1 MRPRGTYNDD
11 VCKSEKGRLRLV
23 VTVGEAKDWQ
33 AIFTGV
39 KEVRDAVR
47 QFLHRKVLG
56 PDRVI
61 PYDGSR
67 Q

>member
-1 MRPRGTYNDD
+1 MT
-11 VCKSEKGRLRLV
+11 E
-23 VTVGEAKDWQ
+23 GEAKDWQ

-47 QFLHRKVLG
+47 QFLHRKGLG

-61 PYDGSR
+61 PYDGSI

>member
-1 MRPRGTYNDD
+1 MRPRGRTMTTSARARKED
-11 VCKSEKGRLRLV
+11 SRLV
-23 VTVGEAKDWQ
+23 VTGGEAKDWQ

-56 PDRVI
+56 PTA
-61 PYDGSR
+61 
-67 Q
+67 